1 MIHKKKQIRVYA
13 CIHMRIQPSFF
24 WFFFRKKARI
34 GGINPGRGPI
44 GQEWQG
50 GGFPISAASTFV
62 IFYCHSV
69 QMKSFFK
76 DFDRVTKGLYQ
87 TTLITRTRFERVLT
101 LVGVQRKLAS

>member
-1 MIHKKKQIRVYA
+1 MRVSICAYSRVFFGFFSERKQESVELT
-13 CIHMRIQPSFF
+13 QGEGQLDKS
-24 WFFFRKKARI
+24 
-34 GGINPGRGPI
+34 GR
-44 GQEWQG
+44 E